1 MNKTNESPVLAWW
14 RYGHVWL
21 VVLGPAVVVV
31 ASLVTGALAWQGA
44 DVVLDHPSQVKP
56 TDTQR
61 ALLPARQARNHAATP
76 SVSMPERTAPAK

>member
-1 MNKTNESPVLAWW
+1 MNKTNESPALAWW

-44 DVVLDHPSQVKP
+44 DVVIDHPSQVRGA
-56 TDTQR
+56 TR
-61 ALLPARQARNHAATP
+61 ALVPAHQARNHAATP
-76 SVSMPERTAPAK
+76 SVPVPDRTAPAP

>member
-1 MNKTNESPVLAWW
+1 MNKTNESPALAWW

-44 DVVLDHPSQVKP
+44 DVVIDHPSQVRG
-56 TDTQR
+56 TTR
-61 ALLPARQARNHAATP
+61 ALVPAHQARNHAATP
-76 SVSMPERTAPAK
+76 VVPSKP

>member
-1 MNKTNESPVLAWW
+1 MNKADQSPALAWW

-44 DVVLDHPSQVKP
+44 DVVIDHHSQVRGA
-56 TDTQR
+56 TR
-61 ALLPARQARNHAATP
+61 ALVPAHQARNHAATP
-76 SVSMPERTAPAK
+76 SVPVPDRTAPAP

>member
-1 MNKTNESPVLAWW
+1 MNKTNESPALAWW

-44 DVVLDHPSQVKP
+44 DVVIDHPSQVRG
-56 TDTQR
+56 TTR
-61 ALLPARQARNHAATP
+61 ALVPAHQARNHAATP
-76 SVSMPERTAPAK
+76 SVPGPVPTAPEQ